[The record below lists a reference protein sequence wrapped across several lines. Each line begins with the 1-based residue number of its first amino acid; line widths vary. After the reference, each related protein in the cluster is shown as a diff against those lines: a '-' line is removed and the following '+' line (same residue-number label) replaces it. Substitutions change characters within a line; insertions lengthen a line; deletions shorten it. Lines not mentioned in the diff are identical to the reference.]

1 MIGGTMDA
9 DLGTTGDA
17 SALSAEVGAGS
28 AQDSASRQG
37 PGAVPG
43 LPAVTTRNAAW
54 VLDTEQMLQ
63 EELDHFCGARPP
75 GDVRPWEARA
85 DQARL
90 SALCLSGG
98 GIRSATFCLGAVQA
112 LAARRMLGEFHYL
125 STVSGGGFAGGWL
138 QTFILECGG
147 IAEAE
152 RRLARSGKEVFAK
165 LRRYTN
171 YLTPEV
177 GLLSRD
183 TWAGI
188 VLYVRNTILNWLIIF
203 PLLLFIPLALL
214 TYRTA
219 LEAASR
225 STLWL
230 PLSVGSAALLV
241 ATFNACRMLPSHRPR
256 LAGVTAYAS
265 PAFIAGWILTPT
277 CLWSLALPFTF
288 RALFEHGLPVSTLRL
303 YSLGFWYFVVQA
315 VGYLCGMAW
324 QKAQGHPGQWLY
336 EKNMGAWLVSSLVSA
351 AIIVTCTALTVTW
364 LVGDDIAAFDA
375 GQAQVSQALTVLGPP
390 ILIVAHLLQGVVFM
404 GFRRSAERA
413 DLDREWVAR
422 IDGQLL
428 LAAVGWTSLCLCCLI
443 VSAVA
448 LGRDDAQ
455 IPALFSALSA
465 LGTGPAA
472 AVLGKQVFAR
482 TQTLAAKGRMDDLLM
497 VGLSAMAAIFGISL
511 FALLGWCLGR
521 LLGSAHDWW
530 GDCLLPRAAYDHSDP
545 AGRCAIN
552 PYGMILILN
561 LMVAGVLAGAIRLFG
576 GVNVNRFSMHG
587 VYRNRLT
594 RGFLGSARTRRD
606 ADPFTDFDEDDSPR
620 IAELGTERRL
630 LPVVNM
636 TLNLTDILRTEWAE
650 RKAASFTATPFACG
664 SAILD
669 RAHGGRDA
677 QRPDGPRGAYIRTTD
692 FAGMETG
699 SDRVSAGKG
708 PLLGGLLTISGAAVS
723 PNWGYHSSRLI
734 AFLMTLF
741 NVRLGAWLP
750 NPAVARREDLRLA
763 KPRNSVLALLSELG
777 GRSTD
782 VRQAIYLSDG
792 GHFDNLGLY
801 EMLRRR
807 CARIVVIDAGQDEK
821 CTFFDLGNVIRKAEV
836 DGLAKIQMG
845 DMRIVSRAAIER
857 EGKRAGALGYAQGTI
872 TYPGALDP
880 ASLIYIKP
888 SFLED
893 IPAEVRAYGATSPA
907 FPHEST
913 ANQWFSES
921 QFESYRALGF
931 HQVSRMFGSQLTTL
945 SEWATYLDREI
956 NRHAYE

>member
-1 MIGGTMDA
+1 MD
-9 DLGTTGDA
+9 TQF
-17 SALSAEVGAGS
+17 SVEGS
-28 AQDSASRQG
+28 ADA
-37 PGAVPG
+37 PTYN
-43 LPAVTTRNAAW
+43 LPALTTRDAAW
-54 VLDTEQMLQ
+54 VLDTEQVLQ

-75 GDVRPWEARA
+75 GDPTTWQARA
-85 DQARL
+85 DDARL

-112 LAARRMLGEFHYL
+112 LATRRMLGEFHYL

-147 IAEAE
+147 LAEAE
-152 RRLARSGKEVFAK
+152 RRLAGSGKEVFAK

-188 VLYVRNTILNWLIIF
+188 VLYIRNTILNWLIIF
-203 PLLLFIPLALL
+203 PLLLFIPLALIS
-214 TYRTA
+214 YRTA

-230 PLSVGSAALLV
+230 PLFLGSAALLV

-256 LAGVTAYAS
+256 IDGVTAYAS
-265 PAFIAGWILTPT
+265 PAFIAGWILAPT
-277 CLWSLALPFTF
+277 CLWSLALPFTL
-288 RALFEHGLPVSTLRL
+288 RALFENGLPVPKLHL
-303 YSLGFWYFVVQA
+303 CSLGVAYFAVQA
-315 VGYLCGMAW
+315 AGYLGGMAW
-324 QKAQGHPGQWLY
+324 QKSKGHPGLWLY
-336 EKNMGAWLVSSLVSA
+336 EKNMSAWLASSLVSA
-351 AIIVTCTALTVTW
+351 AIVVACTGMTITW
-364 LVGDDIAAFDA
+364 MVGDDVTAFDA
-375 GQAQVSQALTVLGPP
+375 GQAQVSQVLTVLGPP
-390 ILIVAHLLQGVVFM
+390 ILIGVHLIQSVVFI

-422 IDGQLL
+422 VDGQLL
-428 LAAVGWTSLCLCCLI
+428 LAAAGWTGLCLCCLI

-455 IPALFSALSA
+455 LPALFSALGA
-465 LGTGPAA
+465 LATGPAA

-482 TQTLAAKGRMDDLLM
+482 TQALAAKGRMDDLLM
-497 VGLSAMAAIFGISL
+497 IGLSVMAAVFGISL

-521 LLGSAHDWW
+521 FIGNVHVWW
-530 GDCLLPRAAYDHSDP
+530 GDCLMPRAAYDRSDAP
-545 AGRCAIN
+545 GRCAIN
-552 PYGMILILN
+552 PYAMILLLN
-561 LMVAGVLAGAIRLFG
+561 LAVAGLLICAVRLFG
-576 GVNVNRFSMHG
+576 RVNVNRFSMHG

-594 RGFLGSARTRRD
+594 RGFLGSARARRD

-620 IAELGTERRL
+620 LADLGRGQRL

-669 RAHGGRDA
+669 RADAGRDA
-677 QRPDGPRGAYIRTTD
+677 SRADGPRGAYVRTTEY
-692 FAGMETG
+692 AGMESG

-750 NPAVARREDLRLA
+750 NPAVARQEDLRLA

-845 DMRIVSRAAIER
+845 EVRIFPRSAIER
-857 EGKRAGALGYAQGTI
+857 DGKRVKALGYARGTI
-872 TYPGALDP
+872 TYPDARDP
-880 ASLIYIKP
+880 AALIYIKP
-888 SFLED
+888 SFLDD
-893 IPAEVRAYGATSPA
+893 IPAEVRAYGATSAA

-931 HQVSRMFGSQLTTL
+931 HQVSRMFGSQLTTIA
-945 SEWATYLDREI
+945 EWSTYLDGEI
-956 NRHAYE
+956 NRHACA

>member
-1 MIGGTMDA
+1 MDA
-9 DLGTTGDA
+9 DLG
-17 SALSAEVGAGS
+17 GAGR
-28 AQDSASRQG
+28 AEA
-37 PGAVPG
+37 PTYG
-43 LPAVTTRNAAW
+43 LPALTTRDGGW
-54 VLDTEQMLQ
+54 LLDTEQALQ
-63 EELDHFCGARPP
+63 EELDHFCGPRPP
-75 GDVRPWEARA
+75 GDATPLRARA
-85 DQARL
+85 DEARL

-138 QTFILECGG
+138 QTFIRECGG
-147 IAEAE
+147 LAEAE
-152 RRLARSGKEVFAK
+152 RRLAGSGREVFAK

-188 VLYVRNTILNWLIIF
+188 VLYVRNTFLNWLIIF

-230 PLSVGSAALLV
+230 PLILGSAALLV
-241 ATFNACRMLPSHRPR
+241 ATFNACRMLPSHRPLR
-256 LAGVTAYAS
+256 GGVTAYAS
-265 PAFIAGWILTPT
+265 PAFIAGWILAPT
-277 CLWSLALPFTF
+277 CLWALALPFTL
-288 RALFEHGLPVSTLRL
+288 RALFEHGLPVPNESL
-303 YSLGFWYFVVQA
+303 YILGIAYFVVQA
-315 VGYLCGMAW
+315 AGYLCGMGW
-324 QKAQGHPGQWLY
+324 QKLKGHPGQWLY
-336 EKNMGAWLVSSLVSA
+336 ERNMGPWIAASLVSTTLVMVCA
-351 AIIVTCTALTVTW
+351 GSSIGW
-364 LVGDDIAAFDA
+364 LVGGDVTAFKP
-375 GQAQVSQALTVLGPP
+375 GEAQVSQTLTVLAPP
-390 ILIVAHLLQGVVFM
+390 ILILIHLFQSVVFI

-428 LAAVGWTSLCLCCLI
+428 LAAAGWTVLCLCCLI

-448 LGRDDAQ
+448 LGREDAQ
-455 IPALFSALSA
+455 LPALFSALGA
-465 LGTGPAA
+465 LATGPAA
-472 AVLGKQVFAR
+472 AFLGKQVFAR
-482 TQTLAAKGRMDDLLM
+482 TQALAAKGRMDDLLM
-497 VGLSAMAAIFGISL
+497 IGLSAMAAVFGISL

-521 LLGSAHDWW
+521 FLGDTHDWW
-530 GDCLLPRAAYDHSDP
+530 GDCPIPRAAYDR
-545 AGRCAIN
+545 AEAAAQCAIN

-561 LMVAGVLAGAIRLFG
+561 LGVAIVLAGAVHLFG
-576 GVNVNRFSMHG
+576 RVNVNRFSMHG

-594 RGFLGSARTRRD
+594 RGFLGSARARRD

-650 RKAASFTATPFACG
+650 RKAAPFTATPFACG

-669 RAHGGRDA
+669 RAEAGRA
-677 QRPDGPRGAYIRTTD
+677 APRRDGPRGAYIRTTAY
-692 FAGMETG
+692 AGMETG
-699 SDRVSAGKG
+699 SDRVSDGRG

-807 CARIVVIDAGQDEK
+807 CARIVVIDAGQDEA

-836 DGLAKIQMG
+836 DGLAKVQMG
-845 DMRIVSRAAIER
+845 EMRILPRATIER
-857 EGKRAGALGYAQGTI
+857 DGKRAGALGYARGTI
-872 TYPGALDP
+872 IYPDARDP

-888 SFLED
+888 SFLDD

-945 SEWATYLDREI
+945 SEWSTYLDSEA
-956 NRHAYE
+956 NRHPCA

>member
-1 MIGGTMDA
+1 MSTSIAETQADA
-9 DLGTTGDA
+9 
-17 SALSAEVGAGS
+17 
-28 AQDSASRQG
+28 
-37 PGAVPG
+37 PPHH
-43 LPAVTTRNAAW
+43 LPAVTTGGDAW
-54 VLDTEQMLQ
+54 YLETKQVLQ
-63 EELDHFCGARPP
+63 EEMDHFCGPPQP
-75 GDVRPWEARA
+75 GDQTPWQARA

-90 SALCLSGG
+90 AGLCLSGG
-98 GIRSATFCLGAVQA
+98 GIRSATFCLGALQA
-112 LAARRMLGEFHYL
+112 LANRRMLGEFHYL

-138 QTFILECGG
+138 QTFIRQCGG

-152 RRLARSGKEVFAK
+152 RQLGDSGNEIFAK

-177 GLLSRD
+177 GILSRD

-188 VLYVRNTILNWLIIF
+188 VLYIRNTILNWLIIF
-203 PLLLFIPLALL
+203 PLLLFVPLGLL
-214 TYRTA
+214 AYRTA

-230 PLSVGSAALLV
+230 PLVLGSAALFV
-241 ATFNACRMLPSHRPR
+241 ATFSACTLLPSHRPR
-256 LAGVTAYAS
+256 KGELTAYAS
-265 PAFIAGWILTPT
+265 PTLIAAGIIAPT
-277 CLWSLALPFTF
+277 CLWALALPFTL
-288 RALFEHGLPVSTLRL
+288 RALFEQALPVSPLSL
-303 YSLGFWYFVVQA
+303 YQLG
-315 VGYLCGMAW
+315 VGYFTVQVAAYLSGLIW
-324 QKAQGHPGQWLY
+324 QTSKGYPGLWLY
-336 EKNMGAWLVSSLVSA
+336 ERNVGPWLASSLVSA
-351 AIIVTCTALTVTW
+351 TLISICAGLSIDW
-364 LVGDDIAAFDA
+364 LVGDAAASFDA
-375 GQAQVSQALTVLGPP
+375 GQAQVSQILTVAAPP
-390 ILIVAHLLQGVVFM
+390 ALIVIHLLQSVIFI
-404 GFRRSAERA
+404 GFRKSAECA

-428 LAAVGWTSLCLCCLI
+428 LAAVGWAGLCLCCLI
-443 VSAVA
+443 LSAVA

-455 IPALFSALSA
+455 LPGLFSALGA
-465 LGTGPAA
+465 LATGPAA

-482 TQTLAAKGRMDDLLM
+482 AQSLAAKGRMDDLLM
-497 VGLSAMAAIFGISL
+497 MGLSAMAVVFGISL
-511 FALLGWCLGR
+511 FALMGWCLGR
-521 LLGSAHDWW
+521 FLGYVHDGW
-530 GDCLLPRAAYDHSDP
+530 GDCLLPRWTQLGINASVDC
-545 AGRCAIN
+545 GIN
-552 PYGMILILN
+552 PYGMILIMDLV
-561 LMVAGVLAGAIRLFG
+561 VAALLAGAVWLFG
-576 GVNVNRFSMHG
+576 RVNVNRFSMHG

-606 ADPFTDFDEDDSPR
+606 ADPFTDFDEADSPR
-620 IAELGTERRL
+620 IAELGTEKRL

-636 TLNLTDILRTEWAE
+636 TLNLTDLLHTEWAE

-669 RAHGGRDA
+669 RADMARDMP
-677 QRPDGPRGAYIRTTD
+677 RTGGPRGAYIRTSEY
-692 FAGMETG
+692 AGMETRG
-699 SDRVSAGKG
+699 DRVSAGKG

-723 PNWGYHSSRLI
+723 PNWGYHSSRMI

-750 NPAVARREDLRLA
+750 NPAVARRDDLKLA
-763 KPRNSVLALLSELG
+763 KPANSVLALLSELG

-792 GHFDNLGLY
+792 GHFDNLGVY

-836 DGLAKIQMG
+836 DGLAKVQMG
-845 DMRIVSRAAIER
+845 EMRIRSRSTIER
-857 EGKRAGALGYAQGTI
+857 EGKRAGAMGYARGTI
-872 TYPGALDP
+872 TYPGARD
-880 ASLIYIKP
+880 AATLIYIKP

-893 IPAEVRAYGATSPA
+893 IPAEVRAYGTTSTA

-931 HQVSRMFGSQLTTL
+931 HQISKMFGSQLTNL
-945 SEWATYLDREI
+945 SEWATYLDGEI
-956 NRHAYE
+956 TRRPPE

>member
-1 MIGGTMDA
+1 MDA
-9 DLGTTGDA
+9 DLGT
-17 SALSAEVGAGS
+17 
-28 AQDSASRQG
+28 ASRTDA
-37 PGAVPG
+37 PAYP
-43 LPAVTTRNAAW
+43 LPALTTRGDAW
-54 VLDTEQMLQ
+54 VLDTDQTLQ
-63 EELDHFCGARPP
+63 EELDHFCGPRPP
-75 GDVRPWEARA
+75 GDARPWQARA

-138 QTFILECGG
+138 QTFIRECGSL
-147 IAEAE
+147 AEAE
-152 RRLARSGKEVFAK
+152 RRLAGSGREVFAK

-188 VLYVRNTILNWLIIF
+188 VLYIRNTFLNWLIIF
-203 PLLLFIPLALL
+203 PMLLFIPLALL

-219 LEAASR
+219 LEAASQ

-230 PLSVGSAALLV
+230 PLILGSAALLV
-241 ATFNACRMLPSHRPR
+241 ATFNACRMLPSHRPQR
-256 LAGVTAYAS
+256 AGVTAYAS
-265 PAFIAGWILTPT
+265 PAFIAVWILAPT
-277 CLWSLALPFTF
+277 CLWALALPFTL
-288 RALFEHGLPVSTLRL
+288 RALFEQGLPVTDTRL
-303 YSLGFWYFVVQA
+303 IILGLAYFFVQIA
-315 VGYLCGMAW
+315 GYILGMGW
-324 QKAQGHPGQWLY
+324 QKLKGHPGQWLY
-336 EKNMGAWLVSSLVSA
+336 ERNMLPW
-351 AIIVTCTALTVTW
+351 
-364 LVGDDIAAFDA
+364 IAASIVSTLLIVVCTKLSIRWLA
-375 GQAQVSQALTVLGPP
+375 GDNVVAFKAGEAQVSQTLTVLAPP
-390 ILIVAHLLQGVVFM
+390 ILILIHLFQSVVFI

-422 IDGQLL
+422 LDGQLL
-428 LAAVGWTSLCLCCLI
+428 LAAAGWMVLCLCCLI

-448 LGRDDAQ
+448 LGREDAKL
-455 IPALFSALSA
+455 PALFSALGA
-465 LGTGPAA
+465 LATGPAA
-472 AVLGKQVFAR
+472 AFLGKQVFAR
-482 TQTLAAKGRMDDLLM
+482 TQALAAKGRMDNLLM
-497 VGLSAMAAIFGISL
+497 IALSAMAAVFGISL

-521 LLGSAHDWW
+521 FLGETHIWW
-530 GDCLLPRAAYDHSDP
+530 GNCLMPRTAYDSEE
-545 AGRCAIN
+545 AIEQCAIN
-552 PYGMILILN
+552 PYGMILILS
-561 LMVAGVLAGAIRLFG
+561 LVVAVLLAGAVHLFG

-594 RGFLGSARTRRD
+594 RGFLGSARGRRD

-630 LPVVNM
+630 MPVVNM

-650 RKAASFTATPFACG
+650 RKAAPFTATPFTCG

-669 RAHGGRDA
+669 RAEAGRA
-677 QRPDGPRGAYIRTTD
+677 PSRADGPRGAYIRTTD
-692 FAGMETG
+692 YAGMETG
-699 SDRVSAGKG
+699 GDRVSAGKG

-750 NPAVARREDLRLA
+750 NPAVSRREDLRLA

-807 CARIVVIDAGQDEK
+807 CARIVVIDAGQDET

-836 DGLAKIQMG
+836 DGLAKVQMG
-845 DMRIVSRAAIER
+845 EMRILSRAAIER
-857 EGKRAGALGYAQGTI
+857 DGKRAGALGYARGTI
-872 TYPGALDP
+872 TYPDSRDS

-888 SFLED
+888 SFLDD
-893 IPAEVRAYGATSPA
+893 IPAEVRAYGATSAA

-945 SEWATYLDREI
+945 SEWSTYLDAEI
-956 NRHAYE
+956 NRHACA

>member
-1 MIGGTMDA
+1 MDA
-9 DLGTTGDA
+9 NLATTG
-17 SALSAEVGAGS
+17 SAE
-28 AQDSASRQG
+28 ASIS
-37 PGAVPG
+37 G
-43 LPAVTTRNAAW
+43 LPALTTRDAAW
-54 VLDTEQMLQ
+54 VLNTEQTLQ
-63 EELDHFCGARPP
+63 EELDHFCGVRPP
-75 GDVRPWEARA
+75 GDLKSRQARA
-85 DQARL
+85 DEAQL

-112 LAARRMLGEFHYL
+112 LAARHMLGEFHYL

-138 QTFILECGG
+138 QTFIRECGSL
-147 IAEAE
+147 AEAE
-152 RRLARSGKEVFAK
+152 SRLRGSGKEVFAK

-183 TWAGI
+183 TWAGVI
-188 VLYVRNTILNWLIIF
+188 LYVRNTILNWLIIF
-203 PLLLFIPLALL
+203 PLLLFIPLVLI

-230 PLSVGSAALLV
+230 PLVVGSAALLV

-256 LAGVTAYAS
+256 VAGVTTYAS
-265 PAFIAGWILTPT
+265 PTFIAGGILAPT
-277 CLWSLALPFTF
+277 CLWSLALPFTV
-288 RALFEHGLPVSTLRL
+288 RALFEHGLPVPTVNLC
-303 YSLGFWYFVVQA
+303 SLGFWYFVVLA
-315 VGYLCGMAW
+315 VGYLCGMVW
-324 QKAQGHPGQWLY
+324 QKAKGHPGQWLY
-336 EKNMGAWLVSSLVSA
+336 ERNMGAWLASSFVSA
-351 AIIVTCTALTVTW
+351 IIIVIGTVWTITW
-364 LVGDDIAAFDA
+364 AVGDDVTAFNAAD
-375 GQAQVSQALTVLGPP
+375 AQVSQALTVLAPP
-390 ILIVAHLLQGVVFM
+390 ILIVVHLLQSVVFI
-404 GFRRSAERA
+404 GFRKSAERA

-428 LAAVGWTSLCLCCLI
+428 LAAAGWTALCLCCLI
-443 VSAVA
+443 VPSVA
-448 LGRDDAQ
+448 LGREEPKL
-455 IPALFSALSA
+455 PALFSAFSA
-465 LGTGPAA
+465 LVTGPAA
-472 AVLGKQVFAR
+472 AFLGKQVFAR
-482 TQTLAAKGRMDDLLM
+482 TQALAAKGRMDNILM
-497 VGLSAMAAIFGISL
+497 IGLSVMAAVFGISL

-521 LLGSAHDWW
+521 FLGSAYDWW
-530 GDCLLPRAAYDHSDP
+530 GRCLLPRAVYDRSDP
-545 AGRCAIN
+545 ADICGIN
-552 PYGMILILN
+552 PYGMILILC
-561 LMVAGVLAGAIRLFG
+561 VAVAAILAGAVRLFG
-576 GVNVNRFSMHG
+576 RVNVNRFSMHG

-594 RGFLGSARTRRD
+594 RGFLGSARTHRD

-650 RKAASFTATPFACG
+650 RKAASFTATPFTCG
-664 SAILD
+664 SATLD
-669 RAHGGRDA
+669 RTDMLGDTPRT
-677 QRPDGPRGAYIRTTD
+677 DGPRGAYIRTTD
-692 FAGMETG
+692 YACMETG

-723 PNWGYHSSRLI
+723 PNWGYHSSPLI

-750 NPAVARREDLRLA
+750 NPAVARRDDLRLA

-845 DMRIVSRAAIER
+845 DIRIFPRAVIER
-857 EGKRAGALGYAQGTI
+857 DGKRAGALGYARGTI
-872 TYPGALDP
+872 VYPGARDP
-880 ASLIYIKP
+880 AQLIYIKP
-888 SFLED
+888 SFLDD
-893 IPAEVRAYGATSPA
+893 IPAEVRAYGATSAA

-931 HQVSRMFGSQLTTL
+931 HQVSRMFGSQLSTL
-945 SEWATYLDREI
+945 SEWTTYLDREVG
-956 NRHAYE
+956 RHGCT